1 MPAKRRRTQLQ
12 RIQRIR
18 LQRIRQRQRVGKGI
32 TPNTRARGSAKSS
45 GRSGISGRYVV
56 VRQHEGTSG
65 GVKYRVTQYKSGAR
79 EPDQKP
85 TPRTAIFDFS
95 DPTLAQRAEEE
106 LHRTDR

>member
-32 TPNTRARGSAKSS
+32 TPNTRVRGSAKSS

-56 VRQHEGTSG
+56 R
-65 GVKYRVTQYKSGAR
+65 
-79 EPDQKP
+79 
-85 TPRTAIFDFS
+85 
-95 DPTLAQRAEEE
+95 
-106 LHRTDR
+106 

>member
-12 RIQRIR
+12 RIQLQRI
-18 LQRIRQRQRVGKGI
+18 QRIRQRQRVGKGI

-56 VRQHEGTSG
+56 RQHEGTSG

-85 TPRTAIFDFS
+85 TPRTGIFDFS
-95 DPTLAQRAEEE
+95 DPTLAHRAEEE

>member
-18 LQRIRQRQRVGKGI
+18 QRQRVRRVSKGI

-45 GRSGISGRYVV
+45 GRSGISGRYV

-85 TPRTAIFDFS
+85 TPRTGIFDFS
-95 DPTLAQRAEEE
+95 DPTLAHRAEEE

>member
-18 LQRIRQRQRVGKGI
+18 QRKRVGKGI
-32 TPNTRARGSAKSS
+32 PLNTRARGSAKPS
-45 GRSGISGRYVV
+45 GRSGISGRYV

-85 TPRTAIFDFS
+85 TPRTGIFDFS
-95 DPTLAQRAEEE
+95 DPTLAHRAEEE
-106 LHRTDR
+106 LYRTDR